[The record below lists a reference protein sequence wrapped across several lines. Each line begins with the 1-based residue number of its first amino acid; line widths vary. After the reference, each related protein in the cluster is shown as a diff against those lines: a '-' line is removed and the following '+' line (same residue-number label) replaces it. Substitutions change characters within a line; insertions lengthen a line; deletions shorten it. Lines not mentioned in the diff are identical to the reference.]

1 MAEQKTRPTSETFEQ
16 FLARAVEPSRH
27 ADCRRVAGMMQAAS
41 GEQPVM
47 WGAIVGF
54 GTYRYRYASGHAGEW
69 PRLAFSPR
77 KKDLTIYI
85 APSVDQYPALLAR
98 LGRFRNGKVCLYLR
112 SLAEVD
118 PEVLEQLI
126 RESARRMDELY
137 PA

>member
-1 MAEQKTRPTSETFEQ
+1 MAEQKTKPTAETFEH

-27 ADCRRVAGMMQAAS
+27 ADCRAVAAMMEKIS
-41 GEQPVM
+41 GEVPVM

-54 GTYRYRYASGHAGEW
+54 GTYRYKYASGHSGEW

-77 KKDLTIYI
+77 KKDLTVYL
-85 APSVDQYPALLAR
+85 APSVDQYPELLGK
-98 LGRFRNGKVCLYLR
+98 LGSYRNGKVCLYVR

-118 PEVLEQLI
+118 LKVLEQLLMASK
-126 RESARRMDELY
+126 RAMDQLY